1 MNSRKK
7 NGKLELIIVRERRS
21 YLFAAT
27 CSAVAALFMFYKL
40 FLNDLYL
47 KFLDF
52 KWFGLVVGLLI
63 LGNII
68 HGFFAFKSFNDI
80 SSESTLL
87 EIKKVKKTYYISLI
101 VNFFSPYLSLII
113 LFIFINEFSAA
124 CVAMALLILMILGCY
139 FLDLKPI
146 MSLKD

>member
-1 MNSRKK
+1 MKK
-7 NGKLELIIVRERRS
+7 GTLELIILREKRS

-52 KWFGLVVGLLI
+52 KWFGLVVALLI
-63 LGNII
+63 LGNVI
-68 HGFFAFKSFNDI
+68 HGFFAFKSFNEI
-80 SSESTLL
+80 SSQSTLL
-87 EIKKVKKTYYISLI
+87 DIKNVKRTYYLSLLI
-101 VNFFSPYLSLII
+101 NFLSPYLSLII
-113 LFIFINEFSAA
+113 LFIFIKEFIAA
-124 CVAMALLILMILGCY
+124 GVALALLILMALGCY

-146 MSLKD
+146 MSLKE